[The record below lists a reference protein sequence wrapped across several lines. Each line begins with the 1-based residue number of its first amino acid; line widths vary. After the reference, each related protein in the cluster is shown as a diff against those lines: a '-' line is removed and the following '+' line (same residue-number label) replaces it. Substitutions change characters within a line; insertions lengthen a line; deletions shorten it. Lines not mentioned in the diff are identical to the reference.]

1 MLNQNYSESV
11 FIDTNTMDWE
21 ASPAAGVWRKK
32 LEREGEESGRA
43 TSLVRYDP
51 GSSFKPHV
59 HSGGE
64 EIFVLDGVFSDEKG
78 DYPAGSYFRNPP
90 GTSHTPSSESGCTLF
105 VKLCYFQPGDKRQR
119 VVHKSHWDWQQ
130 GKVPQEK
137 SFLLHQFHQ
146 ETTMIVTLDPDT
158 TWHCTHAA
166 SGREILILKGSLF
179 VSDAGIAS
187 PGWLR
192 FSPDDQRVV
201 RSGEQGATLLFKTG
215 HFLHLE
221 KGNAVG
227 QTG

>member
-11 FIDTNTMDWE
+11 CIDTTTIDWE
-21 ASPAAGVWRKK
+21 ASPATGVWRKK

-64 EIFVLDGVFSDEKG
+64 EIFVLDGVFSDERG

-90 GTSHTPSSESGCTLF
+90 GTTHTPSSKDGCTLF
-105 VKLCYFQPGDKRQR
+105 VKLCYFQPGDKRQT
-119 VVHKSHWDWQQ
+119 VVHRSHWNWNQ
-130 GKVPQEK
+130 GKVFAERT
-137 SFLLHQFHQ
+137 FLLHQFHQ
-146 ETTMIVTLDPDT
+146 ENTMMVRLEADT
-158 TWHCTHAA
+158 QWRCTHAA
-166 SGREILILKGSLF
+166 LGREILILNGSL
-179 VSDAGIAS
+179 VVNHSTVAS

-192 FSPDDQRVV
+192 FSPIDETVV
-201 RSGEQGATLLFKTG
+201 SSGSQGATLLYKTG

-221 KGNAVG
+221 KRHAVV
-227 QTG
+227 